1 MIKRE
6 DPPLAPGPPPFPGPP
21 PSPGSVLAPGDY
33 VFMALLGLGPMS
45 AYDVKKAMATSVNF
59 FWTAA
64 HSQQARRLV
73 RDGYVEETGP
83 GNARGRRTLSLTASG
98 REALAAWLRSP
109 APLVRSYDEA
119 TAKLFFG
126 DQSDLP
132 SLIAM
137 LEDQARQHGE
147 LLGSYLGMA
156 MALSG
161 WDPGG
166 APPYPLLTLQ
176 LGIKVEQA
184 FMEWLADTLADLR
197 RREAEQRR
205 EAE

>member
-1 MIKRE
+1 
-6 DPPLAPGPPPFPGPP
+6 
-21 PSPGSVLAPGDY
+21 
-33 VFMALLGLGPMS
+33 MALLGLGPMS
-45 AYDVKKAMATSVNF
+45 AYDIKKAMATSVNF

-64 HSQQARRLV
+64 HSQVYQQARRLV

-83 GNARGRRTLSLTASG
+83 ANARGRRTLGLTPAG
-98 REALAAWLRSP
+98 REALGAWLRSP
-109 APLVRSYDEA
+109 APLVRFYDEA

-126 DQSDLP
+126 DQSDLA

-137 LEDQARQHGE
+137 LEDQASQHSQ
-147 LLGSYLGMA
+147 LLGSYLGMS

-166 APPYPLLTLQ
+166 TPPYLLLTLQ

-184 FMEWLADTLADLR
+184 IMEWLADALAVLR
-197 RREAEQRR
+197 QA
-205 EAE
+205 AGAGVSDG